1 MGMAKNMVDS
11 LIATFL
17 LAVLLL
23 AVRGTPIG
31 FFSDALFTPVGIVLI
46 YFLALQEFVFI
57 RL

>member
-11 LIATFL
+11 LIATFI
-17 LAVLLL
+17 LAMILL

-31 FFSDALFTPVGIVLI
+31 FISDAIFTPLGIILL
-46 YFLALQEFVFI
+46 YFLALQEMVFI